1 MKLTTCTFETW
12 HTMTFGNYVA
22 TFKVYPS
29 GTFVI
34 QDILLSGQ
42 NITQSL
48 TANRYVSSMIRF
60 GVANK
65 EIKH

>member
-1 MKLTTCTFETW
+1 
-12 HTMTFGNYVA
+12 MTFGNYVA

-42 NITQSL
+42 NVTQSL

-60 GVANK
+60 GIANK